1 MKDISQIQA
10 NWLIKNKKISTY
22 RYFYDGKYITSY
34 RELAVINRNK
44 KSKRKKYKLQENLY
58 ERYFSKGFFIDNEGK
73 LIY

>member
-1 MKDISQIQA
+1 MD
-10 NWLIKNKKISTY
+10 WLIENNYIKNQN
-22 RYFYDGKYITSY
+22 GKYID
-34 RELAVINRNK
+34 LIVIGNKK